1 LKKAEAIP
9 EDMGEKTRERMRYRE
24 LKRVFVESQLAL
36 RNGWLRR
43 LARFTAKERA
53 RKNENAGG
61 TDN

>member
-1 LKKAEAIP
+1 
-9 EDMGEKTRERMRYRE
+9 MRYRE

-43 LARFTAKERA
+43 LARFTAKE
-53 RKNENAGG
+53 KGEENENAGG